1 MVAGAGRVK
10 QKHALFRRMGWHR
23 AADPRMLP
31 RKMSLLSAHG
41 IEKGYGVHRV
51 LAGVSV
57 TIAAGERIGLVG
69 DNGSGKST
77 LARVMGKLEPPD
89 VGSVMQQ
96 KGSRI
101 GYLPQVPVLDE
112 GLTALE
118 AALEGLERWRAASR
132 EHDAISKSLAAATGE
147 SERAV
152 LLERQATALA
162 TIERLGGWDQEHRAK
177 GILQRLNLGDVSA
190 RVSTLSGGERRR
202 VALAALL
209 LSEPDVLI
217 LDEPTNHL
225 DTESIDWLETY
236 LEDTFEGALL
246 VITHDRYFLDRVVTR
261 TWEID
266 AGVVAIYEGGWEAYL
281 TAKAERQAIEARTEA
296 NRQNFLRTELE
307 WLRRQP
313 KARGTKQ
320 KARIGR
326 AETAI
331 DSGPRAGRQG
341 LQFETT
347 SARQG
352 SEVLVFE
359 KVGFRYGERPIIE
372 GLDLIATPGQRI
384 GVLGPNGAGKTTLL
398 GLITEKLAPSAGK
411 MRLGKNTRIGYF
423 AQTRSDLDEAAT
435 VAENV
440 AGLRQTLSVGGYDIT
455 VYSYLERFSFRGEEI
470 RKKVGVLSGG
480 ERARVA
486 LAKLL
491 VTPANL
497 LLLDEPTNDLDITT
511 MGALEQMLCEF
522 AGSVLVVSHDRYFL
536 DRVATS
542 LLVFEGGGKVQHY
555 VGDYGTYSRLRRERA
570 EQERAAAAEPSKA
583 AAPAA
588 TGAAKRSAKL
598 SYKEERELAGIE
610 KMIED
615 AEADV
620 RRIEAELADPELYR
634 RDAVR
639 AGALGTQLSA
649 AQARV
654 QSLMDRWQELE
665 SKREAFEAGR

>member
-1 MVAGAGRVK
+1 
-10 QKHALFRRMGWHR
+10 
-23 AADPRMLP
+23 
-31 RKMSLLSAHG
+31 MSLLSAHG
-41 IEKGYGVHRV
+41 IEKSYGAHRV

-57 TIAAGERIGLVG
+57 TIAPGERVGLVG
-69 DNGSGKST
+69 NNGSGKST
-77 LARVMGKLEPPD
+77 LARVIGKLEPPD
-89 VGSVMQQ
+89 VGTVMQQ
-96 KGSRI
+96 RGSRI

-118 AALEGLERWRAASR
+118 AALEGLQRWRAACR
-132 EHDAISKSLAAATGE
+132 EHDAISRSLATASAE
-147 SERAV
+147 SDRTA
-152 LLERQATALA
+152 LLERQASALA
-162 TIERLGGWDQEHRAK
+162 EIERLGGWDQEHRAK
-177 GILQRLNLGDVSA
+177 GILQRLHLTDLQAKVG
-190 RVSTLSGGERRR
+190 TLSGGERRR

-225 DTESIDWLETY
+225 DTDSIDWLETY
-236 LEDTFEGALL
+236 LEDTFQGALL

-261 TWEID
+261 TWEMN
-266 AGVVAIYEGGWEAYL
+266 AGEVTVYEGGWEAYL
-281 TAKAERQAIEARTEA
+281 TAKAERQALEERTES

-320 KARIGR
+320 KARISR

-331 DSGPRAGRQG
+331 DNAPRGARAA

-347 SARQG
+347 TRRQG
-352 SEVLVFE
+352 SEVLVFD
-359 KVGFRYGERPIIE
+359 GTSFRYGERPILE
-372 GLDLIATPGQRI
+372 GLDLIVTPGQRI
-384 GVLGPNGAGKTTLL
+384 GVIGPNGAGKTTLL
-398 GLITEKLAPSAGK
+398 GLVTEKLAPSAGSV
-411 MRLGKNTRIGYF
+411 RLGKNTRIGYF
-423 AQTRSDLDEAAT
+423 AQTRSDLDDAAT

-440 AGLRQTLSVGGYDIT
+440 AGLRQTLSVGGRDIT
-455 VYSYLERFSFRGEEI
+455 LYSYLERFGFRGEEI
-470 RKKVGVLSGG
+470 RKKVAVLSGG

-491 VTPANL
+491 VMPANL

-522 AGSVLVVSHDRYFL
+522 PGSVLVVSHDRYFL
-536 DRVATS
+536 DRVVTS
-542 LLVFEGGGKVQHY
+542 LVVFEGAGKLQSY

-570 EQERAAAAEPSKA
+570 DQERAAAAQEPVK

-588 TGAAKRSAKL
+588 AAAAAATAKRAPKL
-598 SYKEERELAGIE
+598 SYKEERELADIE
-610 KMIED
+610 KTIEA
-615 AEADV
+615 AEAEV

-639 AGALGTQLSA
+639 AGALGTELSS
-649 AQARV
+649 AQARA
-654 QSLMDRWQELE
+654 QALMDRWQELE

>member
-1 MVAGAGRVK
+1 
-10 QKHALFRRMGWHR
+10 MGWHR
-23 AADPRMLP
+23 GADPGMLP
-31 RKMSLLSAHG
+31 RKMSLLSAQG

-57 TIAAGERIGLVG
+57 TIAPGERIGLVG
-69 DNGSGKST
+69 NNGSGKST

-89 VGSVMQQ
+89 VGTVMQQ

-118 AALEGLERWRAASR
+118 AALEGLERWRAACR

-147 SERAV
+147 GQRAV

-190 RVSTLSGGERRR
+190 RVATLSGGERRR

-281 TAKAERQAIEARTEA
+281 TAKAERQALEARTES

-320 KARIGR
+320 KARISR

-359 KVGFRYGERPIIE
+359 KVGFRYGERAIIE
-372 GLDLIATPGQRI
+372 GLDLIVTPGQRI

-398 GLITEKLAPSAGK
+398 GLITQQLAPSAGTL
-411 MRLGKNTRIGYF
+411 RLGKNTRIGYF

-440 AGLRQTLSVGGYDIT
+440 AGLRQTLSVGGRDIT

-536 DRVATS
+536 DRIATS
-542 LLVFEGGGKVQHY
+542 LLVFEGAGKVQHY

-570 EQERAAAAEPSKA
+570 EQERAAAHEPPKVAAQA
-583 AAPAA
+583 AAS
-588 TGAAKRSAKL
+588 AAKRAAKL
-598 SYKEERELAGIE
+598 TYKEERELAGIE
-610 KMIED
+610 KAIED
-615 AEADV
+615 AEAEV

-639 AGALGTQLSA
+639 AGALGSELSA

-665 SKREAFEAGR
+665 SKRESFEAGR